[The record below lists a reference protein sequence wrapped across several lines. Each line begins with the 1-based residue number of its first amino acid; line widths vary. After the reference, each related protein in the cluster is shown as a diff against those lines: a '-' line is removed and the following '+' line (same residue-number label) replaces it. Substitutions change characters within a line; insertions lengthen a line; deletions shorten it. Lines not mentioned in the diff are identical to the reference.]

1 MRTYLMSTDLLTQCG
16 RLGTST
22 LSDALDRLGLPG
34 AVPGILPLDVGFR
47 VCGPAFTGSYEPVDS
62 NGGTVGDYIDD
73 VGAGEIVVLDNH
85 GRTDCTIWGDILTS
99 VASRRDIGG
108 TVLDGVCRDVNRS
121 LELGYPVFSRG
132 RNMQTGKDRVRLSG
146 LGGAVHLGTAIVCPG
161 DIVVGDADG
170 IVVIGADLL
179 ERLLDIALEIEAT
192 EDRIREAVADGQRLD
207 EVRSQTGYHHLQT
220 RVGEAT

>member
-1 MRTYLMSTDLLTQCG
+1 MSTELVTQLN

-22 LSDALDRLGLPG
+22 ISDALDRLGLPG

-47 VCGPAFTGSYEPVDS
+47 VCGPAFTGSYEPVDG

-73 VGAGEIVVLDNH
+73 VAPGEIVVLSNQ

-121 LELGYPVFSRG
+121 LELSYPVFSRG
-132 RNMQTGKDRVRLSG
+132 RNMQTGKDRVRLAS
-146 LGGAVHLGTAIVCPG
+146 LSEPVSLGTALVSPG
-161 DIVVGDADG
+161 DMVVGDADG
-170 IVVIGADLL
+170 VVVVALGVL
-179 ERLLDIALEIEAT
+179 ERVLEAALQIEAA
-192 EDRIREAVADGQRLD
+192 EDRIRAAVATGQRLD
-207 EVRSQTGYHHLQT
+207 EVRRQAGYHQLQT
-220 RVGEAT
+220 RTDVTK